1 MGVGLLFG
9 IGEYLVD
16 QEILNTYLLHSSN
29 NTVLL
34 VTSFEKNY
42 SFSEPFPRLNIYLFK
57 IYFSHVKY
65 TFANSVTNSL
75 NMKKLN
81 I

>member
-1 MGVGLLFG
+1 MGLLFG

-29 NTVLL
+29 NTVLI
-34 VTSFEKNY
+34 VTSFEKKLFIFRA
-42 SFSEPFPRLNIYLFK
+42 FSKAKCLFK